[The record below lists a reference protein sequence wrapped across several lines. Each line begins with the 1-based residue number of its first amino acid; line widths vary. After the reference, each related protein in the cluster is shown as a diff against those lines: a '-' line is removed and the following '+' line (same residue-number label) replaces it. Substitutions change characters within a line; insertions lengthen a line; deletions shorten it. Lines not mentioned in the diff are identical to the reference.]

1 MAVDCVASIRGD
13 FNRRRRTLNA
23 FNLQLNC
30 GEQTEIEKR
39 PETDRTRV
47 LELRSVGDTCSLEQ
61 RLKQTPFAKI
71 LRITNSRRLMPFIGH
86 RYKCSTAVRPSKISW
101 APARHPELLFFSPFL
116 SGWANKFIG
125 TTSPRWFKKGGP
137 EKVWFS
143 GFLLARLSAN
153 PTHTFCGWFLPFSLF
168 TFGHIF
174 FTFMSGIL
182 SYHTLVFAVR
192 AKNARGR
199 WGVVR
204 WAVWLCRPP
213 PTRLKMP

>member
-47 LELRSVGDTCSLEQ
+47 LELRSVGDTCPLEQ

-125 TTSPRWFKKGGP
+125 TTSPRWFKKGAQKKSDFP
-137 EKVWFS
+137 VSFWH
-143 GFLLARLSAN
+143 GFLPTPHIHSAAG
-153 PTHTFCGWFLPFSLF
+153 FFRFPFSLLAIYF
-168 TFGHIF
+168 SH
-174 FTFMSGIL
+174 
-182 SYHTLVFAVR
+182 
-192 AKNARGR
+192 
-199 WGVVR
+199 
-204 WAVWLCRPP
+204 LCRVFCLITPSC
-213 PTRLKMP
+213 LQCVQKMPGDGGELCDGRYGCAAHHPQD